1 MQTVAR
7 VLAVLAERGADT
19 APHGRSTLLRHL
31 TGTHA
36 ILERWAQPAHV
47 RLAGLL
53 HSIYA
58 TDGFAHALVD
68 PSERSLIRELVGAD
82 AERLVFLFCSIDRR
96 DLFSA
101 IAAAPDDLTSTVRL
115 PRRGDA
121 TPIDIT
127 PAEAGGL
134 LVLYL
139 ANEAEQTASA
149 DGSPG
154 RWLAQTSQ
162 LAAWVRARAPVVPPV
177 FERGTLRIE
186 RDDELSLFS
195 AYAAAF
201 ASDGIPDTAA
211 LTSSRAAQ
219 AVGEPLVLA
228 ALATLAGGDAA
239 GGGVLA
245 RVGTALLNAWNTPWD
260 KRLSL
265 DRWREI
271 AAVAIVAAG
280 ADERR
285 AAFIAGR
292 VRAALRDAL
301 TPAELHARLDGH
313 GVLAQADPL
322 PARFA
327 AYVAG
332 LRDDAGRVTLQQYPG
347 LTARPWHDPASF
359 PIVADLERLAPE
371 IARECRALHAG
382 AFHPESEP
390 IARLGNWDVS
400 LLYERGLRNDDVYA
414 RCPVTAAAI
423 ERHRIVRGPAGL
435 AYFSRLAPHT
445 RIAAHA
451 GPTNLRLRVH
461 LALDVPPDCGL
472 TVGGMEG
479 TWTQGRCIVFDD
491 AFVHDAW
498 NDSDRE
504 RIVFIVDLWHP
515 DLSDDEVALLEG
527 LHGHVAGHAANLRSY
542 WARNDEA
549 RRTAL

>member
-7 VLAVLAERGADT
+7 VLAMLAERGAD
-19 APHGRSTLLRHL
+19 AVPHGPSSLLRHL

-36 ILERWAQPAHV
+36 VLERWAQPPHV
-47 RLAGLL
+47 RLAGLV

-58 TDGFAHALVD
+58 TDAFTHALVEQ
-68 PSERSLIRELVGAD
+68 SERALMRDLVGAE
-82 AERLVFLFCSIDRR
+82 AERLAFLFCSIDRR
-96 DLFSA
+96 ELFST
-101 IAAAPDDLTSTVRL
+101 IAAAPDDVASTLRL
-115 PRRGDA
+115 PQRDNA
-121 TPIDIT
+121 MPIDVT
-127 PAEAGGL
+127 PAEAGDL
-134 LVLYL
+134 LVIYM
-139 ANEAEQTASA
+139 ANEAEQAASA
-149 DGSPG
+149 DRSPG
-154 RWLAQTSQ
+154 SWLAQISQ
-162 LAAWVRARAPVVPPV
+162 LADWARARASVVPPV
-177 FERGTLRIE
+177 FERGTLRIN
-186 RDDELSLFS
+186 RDDEVSLIA

-201 ASDGIPDTAA
+201 AAGTEPDAAA

-228 ALATLAGGDAA
+228 ALATLAGGDAT

-271 AAVAIVAAG
+271 AAVAIAAAS

-285 AAFIAGR
+285 GAFIAER
-292 VRAALRDAL
+292 VRAALHDAR
-301 TPAELHARLDGH
+301 TPAELHARLEGY
-313 GVLAQADPL
+313 GVLAHAEPL
-322 PARFA
+322 PPRFA

-332 LRDDAGRVTLQQYPG
+332 LRDDAGRVTLQRYPG

-359 PIVADLERLAPE
+359 PIAADLERLAPE
-371 IARECRALHAG
+371 IARECGALHAG

-390 IARLGNWDVS
+390 IARQGSWEVS

-445 RIAAHA
+445 RIAPHA

-461 LALDVPPDCGL
+461 LALDVPPGCGL
-472 TVGGMEG
+472 TVGGMPA
-479 TWTQGRCIVFDD
+479 TWTPGRCLVFDD

-504 RIVFIVDLWHP
+504 RVVLIVDLWHP

-527 LHGHVAGHAANLRSY
+527 LHGHVAGHAENLRSY

-549 RRTAL
+549 RRTTL